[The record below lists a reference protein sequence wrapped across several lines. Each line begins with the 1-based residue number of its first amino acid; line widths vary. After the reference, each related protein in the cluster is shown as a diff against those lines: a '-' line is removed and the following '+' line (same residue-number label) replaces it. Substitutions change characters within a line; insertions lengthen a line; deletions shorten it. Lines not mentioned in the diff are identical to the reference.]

1 MFCILLCRRGHVLVF
16 CKALLCSCIE
26 LLPWNLYCF
35 FTLNSS
41 VNVAR
46 SSLNAVCWWKLH
58 GKSIQ
63 LKTFPRGNIISPCG
77 VVINKVFRLIVVTYS
92 SIEPV
97 LFAYLCYCFL

>member
-1 MFCILLCRRGHVLVF
+1 MYWCFVKHYYVL
-16 CKALLCSCIE
+16 AL
-26 LLPWNLYCF
+26 NYCHGIYIVF

-41 VNVAR
+41 VNAAR
-46 SSLNAVCWWKLH
+46 SSLNAVCWRKLH